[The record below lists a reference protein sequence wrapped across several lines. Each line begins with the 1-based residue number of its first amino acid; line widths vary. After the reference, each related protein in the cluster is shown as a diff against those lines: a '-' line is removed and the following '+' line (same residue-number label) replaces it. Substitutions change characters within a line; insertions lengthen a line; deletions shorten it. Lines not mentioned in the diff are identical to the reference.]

1 MHLLLNNF
9 NLSCVSDQP
18 EMYLFVLHFCL
29 VVFVVVR
36 PSLVFLPRSL
46 QKSPIH
52 WFYFLLERSRCTA
65 LEPVWFTLS

>member
-1 MHLLLNNF
+1 
-9 NLSCVSDQP
+9 
-18 EMYLFVLHFCL
+18 